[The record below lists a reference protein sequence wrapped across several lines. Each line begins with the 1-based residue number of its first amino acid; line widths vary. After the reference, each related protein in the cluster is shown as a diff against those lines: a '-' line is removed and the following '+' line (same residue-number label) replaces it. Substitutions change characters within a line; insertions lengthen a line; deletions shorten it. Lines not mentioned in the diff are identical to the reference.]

1 MISLLSISFVSVDQK
16 QSSKGIITRM
26 RSENMQQIYR
36 RRTIFCCIFSEE
48 ITTNELE
55 NILQYHKSCDYIKV
69 LPIIRPRG
77 HLKNLVI
84 TFS

>member
-26 RSENMQQIYR
+26 RSANMQHIYR
-36 RRTIFCCIFSEE
+36 RRTIFGCIFSEE

-55 NILQYHKSCDYIKV
+55 IYSNTPKV
-69 LPIIRPRG
+69 
-77 HLKNLVI
+77 VI
-84 TFS
+84 T